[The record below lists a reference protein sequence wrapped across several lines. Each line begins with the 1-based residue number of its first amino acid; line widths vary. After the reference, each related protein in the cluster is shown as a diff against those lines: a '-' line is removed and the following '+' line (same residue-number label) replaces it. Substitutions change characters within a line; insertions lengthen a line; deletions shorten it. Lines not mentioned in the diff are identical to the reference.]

1 MQART
6 LLFRGN
12 LGIEEKVEIE
22 RTNQIKKKG
31 NSEKTEET
39 RKIVCRVLNCKDTV
53 NILENA
59 KIFEG

>member
-31 NSEKTEET
+31 NSEK
-39 RKIVCRVLNCKDTV
+39 
-53 NILENA
+53 NI
-59 KIFEG
+59 